1 MLFLQ
6 ATAKPLSEVDLLAAE
21 LKRKEAE
28 LLELKNKQLAI
39 ELEKIKQTIREQEK
53 VIIDEPLINGTF
65 QLHGASVFPD
75 GALKYQEVGTIEIG
89 VYT

>member
-53 VIIDEPLINGTF
+53 VIIDSTTWSFCVPF
-65 QLHGASVFPD
+65 S
-75 GALKYQEVGTIEIG
+75 
-89 VYT
+89 